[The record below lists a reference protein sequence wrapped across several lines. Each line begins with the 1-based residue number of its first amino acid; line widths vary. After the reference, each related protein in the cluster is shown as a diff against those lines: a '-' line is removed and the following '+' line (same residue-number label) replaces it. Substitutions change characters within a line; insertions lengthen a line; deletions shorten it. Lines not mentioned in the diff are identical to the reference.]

1 MQTDPPFL
9 EHADQPRDWPRD
21 PARRRHGLATLA
33 WLGGSLGL
41 GGLVACAHTPVA
53 PVSPVA
59 PVAPPPPPTTDS
71 QARPLQLP
79 EPANPA
85 LPSVVLIGDST
96 VRNGRD
102 DGQGLG
108 AAGQWGWGHVLARL
122 LDTSQVNVVNRAI
135 GGLSS
140 RTYLTG
146 GHWERTRAF
155 VKRGDLV
162 LIQFGHNDGSPV
174 NDDQRAR
181 GTLRGTGPEQQEID
195 NLLTGRRE
203 TVSTY
208 GAYLRG
214 YIAACRDLGA
224 RPVLCSPVPRKR
236 WDEAGR
242 LLRGGASHAG
252 WAAAVAREQGVP
264 LIDLDTLV
272 ADRYDAMGPAVVDM
286 LFPRLPV
293 GERVHTNWAGATLNA
308 RIVREQLGALGLLT
322 LSMLGA
328 APRAAPTSA
337 VAARGPALDPRLPTL
352 FLVGDSTVRSN
363 GQPSPSTQV
372 PQWGWGERL
381 APWIEPGKLQ
391 LANHAMAGR
400 STRTYLR
407 EGRWDAV
414 LAQLKPGDVVLIQF
428 GHNDGARVGDPAGKQ
443 RGSLPGIGPE
453 QAEERM
459 PDGSRETVLSF
470 GAHLRRYLRSAL
482 DAGAVP
488 VVLSP
493 VPHKDRWQ
501 TGRDFEDMATWGQAV
516 AQREGALYID
526 LTMLVTEAYRGLG
539 EPAVAA
545 LFADERTHTND
556 AGATLNAASVAR
568 GLRQL
573 PQQLLAP
580 LIRESL

>member
-1 MQTDPPFL
+1 MTQQRKPP
-9 EHADQPRDWPRD
+9 QPDRQPDLPPGRPSD
-21 PARRRHGLATLA
+21 SARRRHGLATLA
-33 WLGGSLGL
+33 WLGGT
-41 GGLVACAHTPVA
+41 GGVGWLSGCAQA
-53 PVSPVA
+53 PVLPVS
-59 PVAPPPPPTTDS
+59 PPPPPTTDS

-79 EPANPA
+79 EPANPV
-85 LPSVVLIGDST
+85 LRSVVLIGDST

-122 LDTSQVNVVNRAI
+122 LDGTQANVVNRAI

-214 YIAACRDLGA
+214 YIAECRALGA

-236 WDEAGR
+236 WDEQGR
-242 LLRGGASHAG
+242 ILRGGASHAG

-264 LIDLDTLV
+264 LIDLDSLV
-272 ADRYDAMGPAVVDM
+272 DEPSAALGPAAVGM
-286 LFPRLPV
+286 FFPLLPV
-293 GERVHTNWAGATLNA
+293 GERVHTNWAGAALTA
-308 RIVREQLGALGLLT
+308 QIVRDQLALAGHLSPSALGAGPA
-322 LSMLGA
+322 A
-328 APRAAPTSA
+328 APAPAQAT
-337 VAARGPALDPRLPTL
+337 RGAALDPRLPTL
-352 FLVGDSTVRSN
+352 FLVGDSTVRST

-381 APWIEPGKLQ
+381 ASWLEPGKLQ

-400 STRTYLR
+400 STRTFLR

-443 RGSLPGIGPE
+443 RGTLPGTGPE
-453 QAEERM
+453 QAEELM

-470 GAHLRRYLRSAL
+470 GATLARYLRSAL

-501 TGRDFEDMATWGQAV
+501 TGRDFEALSAWGRHI
-516 AQREGALYID
+516 AQREGALFID
-526 LTMLVTEAYRGLG
+526 LTQVVTEAYRGLG
-539 EPAVAA
+539 ERAVAA

-556 AGATLNAASVAR
+556 AGARRNAACVAN

-573 PQQLLAP
+573 PQALLAP
-580 LIRESL
+580 LIRDSL

>member
-1 MQTDPPFL
+1 M
-9 EHADQPRDWPRD
+9 
-21 PARRRHGLATLA
+21 LA
-33 WLGGSLGL
+33 WLGSSMGL
-41 GGLVACAHTPVA
+41 GGLVACAHRPAASSA
-53 PVSPVA
+53 PA
-59 PVAPPPPPTTDS
+59 APPTPPTTDH

-108 AAGQWGWGHVLARL
+108 AAGQWGWGHVLERL
-122 LDTSQVNVVNRAI
+122 LDRSHINIVNRAI

-146 GHWERTRAF
+146 GHWERTRASIR
-155 VKRGDLV
+155 RGDLV
-162 LIQFGHNDGSPV
+162 LIQFGHNDSSPV

-181 GTLRGTGPEQQEID
+181 GTLRGIGPEQQEID

-214 YIAACRDLGA
+214 YVAACRALGA

-236 WDEAGR
+236 WDDQGR
-242 LLRGGASHAG
+242 LLRGGASYAG

-272 ADRYDAMGPAVVDM
+272 ADRYDALGPAVVDM
-286 LFPRLPV
+286 LFPRLPA
-293 GERVHTNWAGATLNA
+293 GERVHTNWAGAALTAHL
-308 RIVREQLGALGLLT
+308 VREQLGALGLLPPPA
-322 LSMLGA
+322 LGA
-328 APRAAPTSA
+328 GTAARAAPAPMVRS
-337 VAARGPALDPRLPTL
+337 PALDPRLPTL

-443 RGSLPGIGPE
+443 RGTLPGIGPE
-453 QAEERM
+453 QVEEQM

-470 GAHLRRYLRSAL
+470 GATLSRYLRSAL

-493 VPHKDRWQ
+493 VPHRDRWQ
-501 TGRDFEDMATWGQAV
+501 TGRDFEDLATWGQAV
-516 AQREGALYID
+516 AQREGALFID
-526 LTMLVTEAYRGLG
+526 LTLLVTEAYRGLG
-539 EPAVAA
+539 ERAVAA

-556 AGATLNAASVAR
+556 AGAVLNAACVAR
-568 GLRQL
+568 GLRRL
-573 PQQLLAP
+573 PQALLAP
-580 LIRESL
+580 LVRESL